1 MSDPDF
7 IIPDRLFVAV
17 VCFLTFNL
25 TAMIGNMLPNLFTW
39 VLLIYLFNM

>member
-1 MSDPDF
+1 MSDPEF
-7 IIPDRLFVAV
+7 IIPDRFFVAV

-39 VLLIYLFNM
+39 VRKIF